1 MKGSLFDLAGTVA
14 VVTGG
19 SRGIGRAICER
30 LAEHGARVVVSSRKA
45 DACEEVVRAIQAR
58 GGEAMAVA
66 CNISR
71 KEELRAL
78 VDAAHAA
85 YGRIDT
91 LVCNAA
97 VNPYFGP
104 AQDIPDD
111 AYDRIM
117 NANVRS
123 NLWLCQMVLPGMAEP
138 KRDGKGGGS
147 AILVSSIGGFRGS
160 ATLGIYGVS
169 KAADMQLARA
179 LAVEWGPRN
188 VRVNCIAPGLVRT
201 DFARALWED
210 PENLRRRTRDTPLA
224 RIGEPDEIAG
234 AAVFLAS
241 PASAF
246 MTGQTIVVDGG
257 VLAGA
262 PVVAAE

>member
-1 MKGSLFDLAGTVA
+1 MASLFDLTGKVA
-14 VVTGG
+14 IVTGG

-30 LAEHGARVVVSSRKA
+30 LAEHGAKVVVSSRKL
-45 DACEEVVRAIQAR
+45 DACQEVVDGIAAR
-58 GGEAMAVA
+58 GGTSMAVA
-66 CNISR
+66 CNIAR

-78 VDAAHAA
+78 VDATVAA
-85 YGRIDT
+85 WGQVDV

-104 AQDIPDD
+104 SQDIPDD

-117 NANVRS
+117 NSNVRS
-123 NLWLCQMVLPGMAEP
+123 NLWLCQMVLPGMAE
-138 KRDGKGGGS
+138 RGGGS
-147 AILVSSIGGFRGS
+147 AIIVSSIGGFRGS
-160 ATLGIYGVS
+160 PRLGIYGVS

-179 LAVEWGPRN
+179 LAVEWGPRG
-188 VRVNCIAPGLVRT
+188 VRVNSIAPGLVRT

-210 PENLRRRTRDTPLA
+210 PANLRKRTRDTPLL

-241 PASAF
+241 AASGF
-246 MTGQTIVVDGG
+246 MTGQSMVIDGG
-257 VLAGA
+257 VLAG
-262 PVVAAE
+262 PPLVED

>member
-1 MKGSLFDLAGTVA
+1 VVAGIV
-14 VVTGG
+14 
-19 SRGIGRAICER
+19 
-30 LAEHGARVVVSSRKA
+30 
-45 DACEEVVRAIQAR
+45 AR

-66 CNISR
+66 CNIGR
-71 KEELRAL
+71 KEELRRLAE
-78 VDAAHAA
+78 AAVGA
-85 YGRIDT
+85 YGRVDT

-111 AYDRIM
+111 AFDHIM
-117 NANVRS
+117 NSNLRS
-123 NLWLCQMVLPGMAEP
+123 QLWLCQMVLPGMAE
-138 KRDGKGGGS
+138 RGGGS

-160 ATLGIYGVS
+160 PRLGIYGVS

-188 VRVNCIAPGLVRT
+188 VRVNSIAPGLVRT

-210 PENLRRRTRDTPLA
+210 PANLRRRTRDTPLL

-241 PASAF
+241 RASSF
-246 MTGQTIVVDGG
+246 MTGQSIVIDGG

-262 PVVAAE
+262 PLVEGE

>member
-1 MKGSLFDLAGTVA
+1 MDNLFDLAGTVA

-30 LAEHGARVVVSSRKA
+30 LAQHGARVVVASRKLET
-45 DACEEVVRAIQAR
+45 CEEVAAAIRAR

-71 KEELRAL
+71 KEDLRAL
-78 VDAAHAA
+78 VDAALAA
-85 YGRIDT
+85 WGRIDT

-104 AQDIPDD
+104 SQDIPDD

-138 KRDGKGGGS
+138 KGDGRRGGS
-147 AILVSSIGGFRGS
+147 AIIVSSIGGFRGS
-160 ATLGIYGVS
+160 AALGIYGVS

-179 LAVEWGPRN
+179 LAVEWGPRG
-188 VRVNCIAPGLVRT
+188 VRVNAIAPGLVRT

-210 PENLRRRTRDTPLA
+210 PANLRKRTRDTPLL

-234 AAVFLAS
+234 AAVFLAA

-257 VLAGA
+257 VLAGS
-262 PVVAAE
+262 PSAAEE